1 MSGTLTGRIAL
12 ITGASRGIGAA
23 VAQRFARE
31 GAHVILVARTVG
43 GLEAVDDAIQKAGGM
58 ATLVPMDLGDGNK
71 IDQLGAQI
79 AERYGKL
86 DILVGNAAMLG
97 SLIPLAHMDTK
108 FWDRIMAVNLTAN
121 WRLLR
126 ICDPLLRRS
135 DAGRAMFVTSGVTG
149 AAFPFWGA
157 YSVSKSALE
166 MLVNTYAAEIK
177 DTNVRANLV
186 DPGVVRTDM
195 RASAMP
201 GEDPQTL
208 TPPCAITDVFVK
220 LAQPACTASGEKF
233 GAQ

>member
-1 MSGTLTGRIAL
+1 MGGTLTGRIAL

-23 VAQRFARE
+23 VAQRFANE

-43 GLEAVDDAIQKAGGM
+43 GLEAVDDAIQKAGGK
-58 ATLVPMDLGDGNK
+58 ATLVPMDLSDGNK
-71 IDQLGAQI
+71 IDQLGTQI

-86 DILVGNAAMLG
+86 DIVVGNAAMLG
-97 SLIPLAHMDTK
+97 SLIPLAHMDVK

-135 DAGRAMFVTSGVTG
+135 DAGRAMFVTSGVTE
-149 AAFPFWGA
+149 AAYPFWGA
-157 YSVSKSALE
+157 YSVTKTALE
-166 MLVNTYAAEIK
+166 MLVNTYAAEVK
-177 DTNVRANLV
+177 DTNIRANLI

-208 TPPCAITDVFVK
+208 PEPSAVTDTFVK
-220 LAQPACTASGEKF
+220 LAQASCTATGSKF
-233 GAQ
+233 SAQ

>member
-1 MSGTLTGRIAL
+1 MSGTLAGRIAL

-23 VAQRFARE
+23 VAQRFAKE

-43 GLEAVDDAIQKAGGM
+43 GLEAVDDAIQKAGGT

-71 IDQLGAQI
+71 IDQLGTQV

-86 DILVGNAAMLG
+86 DIVVGNAAMLG
-97 SLIPLAHMDTK
+97 SLIPLAHMDAK
-108 FWDRIMAVNLTAN
+108 FWDKIMAVNLTAN

-166 MLVNTYAAEIK
+166 MLVNTYAAEMK
-177 DTNVRANLV
+177 DTNVRANLI

-201 GEDPQTL
+201 GEDSSKLPL
-208 TPPCAITDVFVK
+208 PSAITDVFVK
-220 LAQPACTASGEKF
+220 LAQADCAANGQKLHV
-233 GAQ
+233 